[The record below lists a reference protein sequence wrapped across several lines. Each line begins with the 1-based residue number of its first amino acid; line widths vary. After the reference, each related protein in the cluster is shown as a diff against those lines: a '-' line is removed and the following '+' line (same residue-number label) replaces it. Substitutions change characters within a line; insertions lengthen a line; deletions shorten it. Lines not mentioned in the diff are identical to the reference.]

1 MAKKSAVRTVL
12 TLDCECGKYSYH
24 TEKNKRNTEGRLE
37 LKKFCPSCRERK
49 TLRKRDSNWLHNHQ
63 NSRAK
68 VLPR

>member
-37 LKKFCPSCRERK
+37 LKSFVLHAEKEK
-49 TLRKRDSNWLHNHQ
+49 LLKEKR
-63 NSRAK
+63 
-68 VLPR
+68 

>member
-37 LKKFCPSCRERK
+37 LKKVLSSMQRK
-49 TLRKRDSNWLHNHQ
+49 KNF
-63 NSRAK
+63 
-68 VLPR
+68 

>member
-37 LKKFCPSCRERK
+37 LKVLSPMQRK
-49 TLRKRDSNWLHNHQ
+49 KNF
-63 NSRAK
+63 
-68 VLPR
+68 

>member
-37 LKKFCPSCRERK
+37 LKKFCPPCRERK
-49 TLRKRDSNWLHNHQ
+49 TFKGKEIILSTQPPKLSGKGFSQ
-63 NSRAK
+63 
-68 VLPR
+68 

>member
-37 LKKFCPSCRERK
+37 LKKFCPPCRERK
-49 TLRKRDSNWLHNHQ
+49 TFKEKRQFCLLNHQ
-63 NSRAK
+63 NFQAK
-68 VLPR
+68 GFPQ